1 MKRKKLLFVG
11 VGIVAIL
18 VILFL
23 IFGRSAKPS
32 DLAKEFQEK
41 VQSND
46 AKGLVELVK
55 PENNQVSWNEKD
67 AESIIKYLKD
77 DNNDFDD
84 QMQLLNAQASYY
96 ESDGKATN
104 MISQEYPGESISNIG
119 PFYITREKGL
129 LGDKYLI
136 KARGYKVEVKAA
148 KGATVIFNGE
158 KVDMNNKSSKVLGYY
173 GPGVYKVK
181 GQKKF
186 EYTSVSDERNLTL
199 FDPDDFEET
208 ANLDFS
214 GDTVN
219 IASSVPNTELMVNGK
234 KTGKQVEEDS
244 SFGPVKEGMI
254 LQGVAHFPW
263 GEGKSQEVKVKTGTS
278 NSSQSYDLTP
288 NPVTNNEVREN
299 IKSTINDFA
308 KNRIAAKAS
317 KDVNKLK
324 NASENLKKDYAEA
337 IDNYDSKNYFEGK
350 ALGTRIDFSAVTYEN
365 ASGGKQLL
373 HIPVE
378 FHDKTR
384 EVMEY
389 VDSETEDDFS
399 EEKITLEYD
408 ENKKAWTVKSE
419 ESDYAYGDNE
429 YMTSKEVEKT
439 TF

>member
-173 GPGVYKVK
+173 GLGVYKVK

-244 SFGPVKEGMI
+244 SFG
-254 LQGVAHFPW
+254 Q
-263 GEGKSQEVKVKTGTS
+263 
-278 NSSQSYDLTP
+278 
-288 NPVTNNEVREN
+288 
-299 IKSTINDFA
+299 
-308 KNRIAAKAS
+308 
-317 KDVNKLK
+317 
-324 NASENLKKDYAEA
+324 LKKE
-337 IDNYDSKNYFEGK
+337 
-350 ALGTRIDFSAVTYEN
+350 
-365 ASGGKQLL
+365 
-373 HIPVE
+373 
-378 FHDKTR
+378 
-384 EVMEY
+384 
-389 VDSETEDDFS
+389 
-399 EEKITLEYD
+399 
-408 ENKKAWTVKSE
+408 
-419 ESDYAYGDNE
+419 
-429 YMTSKEVEKT
+429 
-439 TF
+439 